1 MAALR
6 TTPRRAHPRVRSPE
20 RPSGF
25 VRPLPPRRERRQVM
39 PLGTGGEWE
48 TWWGREVHPDVP
60 GPLRHVAVLVL
71 WLVVVMALMLLFAQ
85 MAH

>member
-1 MAALR
+1 
-6 TTPRRAHPRVRSPE
+6 
-20 RPSGF
+20 
-25 VRPLPPRRERRQVM
+25 M